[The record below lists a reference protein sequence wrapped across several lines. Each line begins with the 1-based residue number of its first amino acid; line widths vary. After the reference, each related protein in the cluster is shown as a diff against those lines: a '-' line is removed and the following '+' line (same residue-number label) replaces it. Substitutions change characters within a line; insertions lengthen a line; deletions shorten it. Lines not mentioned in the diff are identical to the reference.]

1 MQNLCQLDWIV
12 SKENCLVIHFL
23 ISFFLTNY
31 EDVFLFKSRYFIV
44 FYCDNE
50 LLCLHLRKNLEID
63 NHKYPPLTVKDSI
76 YRDGTERLRLRNT
89 GVKTEGNTW

>member
-1 MQNLCQLDWIV
+1 MSVRLDCIQRKLF
-12 SKENCLVIHFL
+12 SYSFFNSI

-44 FYCDNE
+44 FYCNNE
-50 LLCLHLRKNLEID
+50 LLCLHLCKNLEID

-89 GVKTEGNTW
+89 GVKTEGNTQ